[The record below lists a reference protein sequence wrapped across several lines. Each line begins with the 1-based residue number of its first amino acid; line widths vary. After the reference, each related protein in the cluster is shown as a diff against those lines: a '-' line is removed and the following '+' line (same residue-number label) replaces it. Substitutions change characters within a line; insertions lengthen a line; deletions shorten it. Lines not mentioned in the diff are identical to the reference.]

1 MSVTNGNVK
10 VYLKVMVGGEEY
22 LKNIHF
28 QMCFIKVPFD
38 KLVQHIQD
46 SARTRCDMPHFLAES
61 ITMMIDHQT
70 YPFSQDTPFYDLIYK
85 RKDNTKA
92 IHLTVS

>member
-22 LKNIHF
+22 LKNHF

-46 SARTRCDMPHFLAES
+46 SARTRSDMPHFLAES
-61 ITMMIDHQT
+61 ITMTIAHQT
-70 YPFSQDTPFYDLIYK
+70 YPFSPDTPFYDLIYR
-85 RKDNTKA
+85 RKDTTKA